1 MNLSL
6 FLAKRFFAAGD
17 RKQKNRASTPA
28 IIVATSG
35 IAVGLAVMIVSVCVV
50 LGFKSEIS
58 YRLTGF
64 GSHLEVF
71 DTNALASPESYPVVT
86 EGEIVQKL
94 QQLPEIAHLQRFSEK
109 QGILKTTNDFQ
120 AVVLKGLGEDYDI
133 SFLKRC
139 SVAGRL
145 PKFSATKSTNEI
157 AISRTQSDLL
167 NLHVGDL
174 VYAYFFE
181 NTIKMRR
188 FKIVGIYNTNMK
200 QFDRSFALTGKAVVN
215 RLNDWQPDQSSGLEL
230 RVKVFSA
237 LDQATQRVGRLVNG
251 RKDKNGASY
260 AVMSIKENPRTASV
274 FNWLTLLDVNIWVIL
289 VLVTLV
295 AGFSM
300 VSGLLIL
307 ILERT
312 STIGLLK
319 ALGSSNT
326 RMRNTFLYYAAFI
339 ILRGLVIGN
348 VIGLALV
355 LLQQHFGWVQ
365 LNPETYYVSTV
376 PISLNW
382 WYILLLNIS
391 TFIITLA
398 ALVVPSF
405 IISRIQ
411 PAKAIKFD

>member
-1 MNLSL
+1 M
-6 FLAKRFFAAGD
+6 
-17 RKQKNRASTPA
+17 
-28 IIVATSG
+28 
-35 IAVGLAVMIVSVCVV
+35 
-50 LGFKSEIS
+50 
-58 YRLTGF
+58 
-64 GSHLEVF
+64 
-71 DTNALASPESYPVVT
+71 
-86 EGEIVQKL
+86 
-94 QQLPEIAHLQRFSEK
+94 
-109 QGILKTTNDFQ
+109 
-120 AVVLKGLGEDYDI
+120 LKGLGEDYDI

-139 SVAGRL
+139 LVAGRL
-145 PKFSATKSTNEI
+145 PIFSATKSTNEI

>member
-1 MNLSL
+1 
-6 FLAKRFFAAGD
+6 
-17 RKQKNRASTPA
+17 
-28 IIVATSG
+28 
-35 IAVGLAVMIVSVCVV
+35 
-50 LGFKSEIS
+50 
-58 YRLTGF
+58 
-64 GSHLEVF
+64 
-71 DTNALASPESYPVVT
+71 
-86 EGEIVQKL
+86 
-94 QQLPEIAHLQRFSEK
+94 
-109 QGILKTTNDFQ
+109 
-120 AVVLKGLGEDYDI
+120 
-133 SFLKRC
+133 
-139 SVAGRL
+139 
-145 PKFSATKSTNEI
+145 
-157 AISRTQSDLL
+157 
-167 NLHVGDL
+167 
-174 VYAYFFE
+174 
-181 NTIKMRR
+181 
-188 FKIVGIYNTNMK
+188 MK

-230 RVKVFSA
+230 RVKDFSA

-348 VIGLALV
+348 VIGLSLV